1 MGQTGR
7 TFVIALEPGQ
17 ALPRFPP
24 SGVATESQVR
34 KLPVVRVID
43 RSPVFP
49 GADGSV
55 YAFGRSVV
63 QRNLYRIA
71 LGQ

>member
-1 MGQTGR
+1 MGR
-7 TFVIALEPGQ
+7 TFVIALEPGK
-17 ALPRFPP
+17 ALPQFLP

-43 RSPVFP
+43 RVAVFP
-49 GADGSV
+49 GATGSV
-55 YAFGRSVV
+55 FAFERSVI